1 MSRRW
6 IDLCC
11 IQECIWREASA
22 RMKGKNS
29 RYKCFWICNE
39 LGAGGV
45 GVLLPEKWIDK
56 VFVVKACLRSFD
68 DVENDCW

>member
-1 MSRRW
+1 
-6 IDLCC
+6 
-11 IQECIWREASA
+11 
-22 RMKGKNS
+22 MKGKNS

-68 DVENDCW
+68 DVQNDCW